1 MYGTI
6 FLKGKRDMKKITAF
20 LLSAVLLFAGCSSS
34 ASSTPASVTASATD
48 AGMTITVFNAGKA
61 DAMLFQTADGY
72 VLMDTGLDE
81 NKDALVAQL
90 KQMGVTSLYA
100 LIITH
105 FDKDHVGG
113 ADAVIDAFDT
123 KNVYTTYV
131 TSNNADT
138 ADFEASLEKKNLE
151 MTIVSNTDFSLGSIS
166 FDINGAKGGYDTKKD
181 NNSSLITMVTY
192 GTKKYLFMGDA
203 EDERIEEYLA
213 DHDANADFLKV
224 PYHGYTQDD
233 LELLFQTV
241 APETAVI
248 TNSSDNPSASQI
260 KKTEKLLKAAGSNY
274 YEAAKGDITVS
285 CTETGFTVSQ

>member
-1 MYGTI
+1 
-6 FLKGKRDMKKITAF
+6 MKKITAL
-20 LLSAVLLFAGCSSS
+20 LLSAVLMLAGCSSTAAS
-34 ASSTPASVTASATD
+34 HTSSAAAASSE

-131 TSNNADT
+131 TSDNEDT
-138 ADFEASLEKKNLE
+138 ADFQASLEKKNLE
-151 MTIVSNTDFSLGSIS
+151 MTIVSNTDFSLGGAS
-166 FDINGAKGGYDTKKD
+166 FAINGAKGGYDTKKD

-203 EDERIEEYLA
+203 QDERIEEYLGE
-213 DHDANADFLKV
+213 HDANVDFLKV
-224 PYHGYTQDD
+224 PYHGYMQDD

-241 APETAVI
+241 TPETSVI

-260 KKTEKLLKAAGSNY
+260 KKTRKTAESSRIFYL
-274 YEAAKGDITVS
+274 
-285 CTETGFTVSQ
+285 